1 MRTGGQIPIALRPR
15 DNPSWIV
22 SRYNSQA
29 LTVLWRLSST
39 GAADDPGSVVTS
51 MAGFEKSSVGKL
63 GEMISG
69 PESVVTAMAGFAVGC
84 FFQPPG
90 RPTAIPAA
98 FR

>member
-1 MRTGGQIPIALRPR
+1 
-15 DNPSWIV
+15 
-22 SRYNSQA
+22 
-29 LTVLWRLSST
+29 
-39 GAADDPGSVVTS
+39 

-69 PESVVTAMAGFAVGC
+69 PESVVTGMAGFAVGC

-90 RPTAIPAA
+90 RPTAIPDA